1 MARAP
6 KPERVKKVK
15 EVKIDRTKNEKAE
28 RKRIKAIGNDATAD
42 PMERAAAIAVLGAA
56 MLDDPD

>member
-6 KPERVKKVK
+6 KPARVKKVK
-15 EVKIDRTKNEKAE
+15 EIKIDRDADPQTE
-28 RKRIKAIGNDATAD
+28 RRRIKRLAKEVGAD
-42 PMERAAAIAVLGAA
+42 PIERAAAIAVLGAA